1 MTKITSDI
9 VLTCPPMDYAQKTSA
24 PNLLSYALVADQN
37 TSAVGG
43 TVTIRGSAYLGMYG
57 ADFNTVNVNVSPVGK
72 GNLITGGELYVH
84 NGATLGVENAQTW
97 AHEIQVDSATLNIR
111 GKQTYLADDLVL
123 KGQGKRRCLFP
134 AT

>member
-1 MTKITSDI
+1 MSTDGLCT
-9 VLTCPPMDYAQKTSA
+9 KTSA

-84 NGATLGVENAQTW
+84 NGATLESKMHRHG
-97 AHEIQVDSATLNIR
+97 R
-111 GKQTYLADDLVL
+111 MRY
-123 KGQGKRRCLFP
+123 R
-134 AT
+134 